1 MPGYQ
6 LANRDKSKIDAKYFC
21 SYCGLL
27 LRDAMQTS
35 CGHFY
40 CSSCLGNL
48 MDQVLMVMVCPVDK
62 QQLRGNEV
70 IADKFMR
77 REVEAFVMF
86 CTFEDDGCTWKGEVR
101 HLEGHTSGCEYL
113 KVPCVHPE
121 CDWTGEKAL
130 LPEHLEIECDFR
142 LVPCEFCHSSVV
154 SRKMKDH
161 QDNECPVFPVDCNK
175 CNIARIPRGKLAD
188 HQNPIMG
195 DCEGMQGP
203 CPFSQIG
210 CSETEVLSQKEKK
223 EHLINTNIH
232 HNVLVLQFAL
242 HVSREME
249 SVLRSDPRNVS
260 RRRQIFANY
269 DIVIQDILN
278 QIQVHSE
285 VRRNLQEK
293 LLEHSERIT
302 SLERKVATANISA
315 GSGGAS
321 AQCVPDGA
329 GSSTRADITRRLI
342 NLESKTAAHKVLM
355 VEDNRSTMETSREAV
370 NLRRQLNTVQETT
383 QRTEGRVEYIE
394 RMLAL
399 RYVTLANLE
408 EYVRLQEFS
417 SCDGQLTW
425 RITEFAR
432 KRNKAVS
439 GQQVSF
445 YSPCFFTSR
454 YGYKMCARIC
464 LNGDGMGRGTHI
476 SVFFVVMRGQYD
488 ALLCW
493 PFRQKVTFMLLDQ
506 DNVEHVIDAFRPD
519 PSSSSFQRPR
529 RERNMASGCPMFCS
543 IAELNNHA
551 YVRDDT
557 MFLKVIVD
565 TSDLQTP
572 ELGVDPQTL

>member
-48 MDQVLMVMVCPVDK
+48 MDQVLMVMVCRVDK

-70 IADKFMR
+70 FADKFMR
-77 REVEAFVMF
+77 REVEAIVVF
-86 CTFEDDGCTWKGEVR
+86 CTFTDDGCTWKGEVR

-161 QDNECPVFPVDCNK
+161 QDNECPVFPIDCDKCNK
-175 CNIARIPRGKLAD
+175 ARIPRGKLAD

-195 DCEGMQGP
+195 DCEGIQGP

-210 CSETEVLSQKEKK
+210 CSKTEVLSQKEKK
-223 EHLINTNIH
+223 EHLINENIH

-242 HVSREME
+242 RVSGEME

-260 RRRQIFANY
+260 RRQQIFANY
-269 DIVIQDILN
+269 DNVIQDILN
-278 QIQVHSE
+278 QIQIHSE

-321 AQCVPDGA
+321 AQRVSEGE
-329 GSSTRADITRRLI
+329 GSSTSADITRRVI
-342 NLESKTAAHKVLM
+342 NLENKTADHEVLM
-355 VEDNRSTMETSREAV
+355 VENNRTAMETSREAA
-370 NLRRQLNTVQETT
+370 NLRRQLDTVQETT
-383 QRTEGRVEYIE
+383 RRTERRMESIE
-394 RMLAL
+394 HTLAL
-399 RYVTLANLE
+399 RNVTLADLE
-408 EYVRLQEFS
+408 EYVRQQEFS
-417 SCDGQLTW
+417 SYDGQLTW
-425 RITEFAR
+425 KITEFAR
-432 KRNKAVS
+432 KRNEAVS

-454 YGYKMCARIC
+454 YGYKMCARIY
-464 LNGDGMGRGTHI
+464 LNGDGMGRGSHI

-488 ALLCW
+488 ALLRW

-529 RERNMASGCPMFCS
+529 RETNIASGCPMFCS

-565 TSDLQTP
+565 TADL
-572 ELGVDPQTL
+572 